1 MRSNVPGYLRTFDF
15 PEPSEVKGN
24 RDVTTVA
31 TQALFMM
38 NSPLVADQSRRV
50 AQRLLDRQLRPRQL
64 VEEAYLLTV
73 GRLPTEEQLQ
83 RVLTFAQ
90 QTRATSKG
98 AQRDRMLLAVTDV
111 VHALIASA
119 EFRYR

>member
-1 MRSNVPGYLRTFDF
+1 MYATRFITVNTTSNYNCRLVYLPIVRSNVPGYLRTFDF

-64 VEEAYLLTV
+64 VEEAY
-73 GRLPTEEQLQ
+73 
-83 RVLTFAQ
+83 
-90 QTRATSKG
+90 
-98 AQRDRMLLAVTDV
+98 
-111 VHALIASA
+111 
-119 EFRYR
+119 